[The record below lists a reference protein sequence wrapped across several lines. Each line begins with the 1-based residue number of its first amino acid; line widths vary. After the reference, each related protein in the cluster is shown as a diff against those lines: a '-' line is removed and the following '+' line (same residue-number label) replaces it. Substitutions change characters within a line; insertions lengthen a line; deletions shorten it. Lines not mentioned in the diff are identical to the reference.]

1 MELIKQLQELGYSQE
16 QAEKIVA
23 KEKVYFQ
30 QDMDNIVSKAKSSEK
45 ERLEKNF
52 ISKTD
57 YELLNSEYNN
67 LKKEVKQNE
76 ILNNFKALGGNEKNF
91 NDFMKIHND
100 LLETDSK
107 NIQAVMKEKLTQSAW
122 ALANETPQLKDF
134 GISNSEN
141 TEDSAYGTIY
151 TNKWDNIPVK

>member
-30 QDMDNIVSKAKSSEK
+30 QDMDNIVAKAKASEK
-45 ERLEKNF
+45 ERVEKNF

-57 YELLNSEYNN
+57 YEVLNSEYNN

-91 NDFMKIHND
+91 KDFMKIHND
-100 LLETDSK
+100 LFETESK
-107 NIQAVMKEKLTQSAW
+107 DIQAVMKTKLTESAW
-122 ALANETPQLKDF
+122 ALINETPTLKDF
-134 GISNSEN
+134 GVSNSEN
-141 TEDSAYGTIY
+141 TEDSSYGTIY
-151 TNKWDNIPVK
+151 TNNWDNIPTK